1 MKPESLSLEQTEQS
15 SEPSRDHFYGEKNS
29 NCEFQGFTK
38 HIENEGKLCEELEAT
53 RDDSEVDEAIICK
66 TNTDLE
72 MNDAKINNI
81 HANNRQENDIKIEG
95 DTMYIAELIH
105 VEKDSNSLSN
115 NKKEDEDIINLHEE
129 NSSCKIDNKLLYHEK
144 DNSLQ
149 EIKMNNNLTTNLAEN
164 SVENKQI
171 HPEIMCDKNY
181 KKVDVHNLRNEIA
194 DTSES
199 SKEKKEN
206 IVDEKRNDQ
215 NINQGNIINETQCK
229 VSHADNDNN
238 KDRDGNNNSFT
249 KSCSNNSSCIK
260 SGMQKE
266 FRKNAT
272 MNKQNSNINYKMT
285 SWEKENEKFKELY
298 KNDKNTNIII
308 YKRIYQSYIFLKKE
322 YNELINENRKKLRTN
337 KKLKYELDNLKNDNY
352 YSNYFLNNDSENILE
367 DLASG
372 ISNIF
377 KWMDI
382 ENKIGQKNYDNAVSV
397 FKNGNNS
404 IGSDS
409 QNVIKTD
416 LEKKE
421 NENSERKKEDT
432 PNKSN
437 LNEEPNKKLLN
448 EECNKIDEIEQ
459 CENKIT
465 LNNEIVKKET
475 EGNTINI
482 DSVEIKDK
490 KDFSM
495 DIEGI
500 KKNGILKLELIK
512 STIINNFVPSY
523 IYNDLNN
530 EPSTNLISKKNEVEP
545 TQNDKISSIDNTHPD
560 SITYSN
566 KGEEDNINIIN
577 GEHLNLLNPEN
588 LVGNLSNIINNFRN
602 NKNVKD
608 ANTIDEKENE
618 IDKCENSKPLE
629 YCNSNEKKVFPKPV
643 MIKEGQNKNSYN
655 MSNIV
660 NDNKTRKNSF
670 LWEKENI
677 LKKKNIKYSKHAPI
691 KIEKGEQ
698 YFLKNKNKVDNFVV
712 TNNINN
718 ENIIDYLKTKLYM
731 KNKNER
737 IEKIDAKYGENIHGG
752 GKKIIEHTTAK
763 DNNTSYRYANKICL
777 KNCNK
782 KNHTHSNTL
791 NELSYCK
798 DGTHFVSERVIHN
811 KNRNNK
817 DIEKEAIF
825 HISNYKGNKYIP
837 INLTAFFSVD
847 DKKKSSLDSELS
859 INHLKKN
866 MRFILKKA
874 NKKKKKTQTN
884 TISTI
889 QLGNN
894 VTNSDLETN
903 GAPGT
908 MLKNLNVSQKE
919 IKKKNKL
926 YDFKNSKGNVD
937 EWKYFSTKYIT
948 GKQKRRFNLNMLN
961 KKILKNKNRNRKI
974 SIYKMEESI
983 NYTICSQIFNNFDKH
998 IKNYPKC
1005 AYQLVKK
1012 QKTTTTNNN
1021 CYSTKKRITYLCLYK
1036 RCVKESWHYYKLYN
1050 TYFVKEMK
1058 KKTKN
1063 ETGTVENNEKTEQ
1076 IEIDTNNKKYLSN
1089 INKEVNK
1096 IEGKENENTNLEKQ
1110 SDEEEKGTLSSPDES
1125 TALDIDDDMLEEYIF
1140 KETEAEAASSAVS
1153 PEFTEALKK
1162 HVLSLNILDRQIK
1175 KIEYKSDNEDII
1187 IIGVKIYLGDKYT
1200 LLFVYALNS
1209 IEYSVKK
1216 WIENNI
1222 NQIKLYIKKYNS
1234 KMLKFFKT
1242 YSINMF
1248 TFFCNFLSIIENYIQ
1263 EFPFYFSIS
1272 FDDLI
1277 MESLI

>member
-15 SEPSRDHFYGEKNS
+15 AEPSRDHFYGQKNNS
-29 NCEFQGFTK
+29 CEFQGFTK
-38 HIENEGKLCEELEAT
+38 DIENEGKLCDELDAT
-53 RDDSEVDEAIICK
+53 RDDSEIDETIICK
-66 TNTDLE
+66 RNTDLE
-72 MNDAKINNI
+72 INDVKINNI
-81 HANNRQENDIKIEG
+81 HANNRQESDIKNEG
-95 DTMYIAELIH
+95 DAMYIAELIH
-105 VEKDSNSLSN
+105 VEKD
-115 NKKEDEDIINLHEE
+115 
-129 NSSCKIDNKLLYHEK
+129 
-144 DNSLQ
+144 
-149 EIKMNNNLTTNLAEN
+149 NNNLSNDKKEEED

-171 HPEIMCDKNY
+171 HPETICDNNY
-181 KKVDVHNLRNEIA
+181 KKMNVHNLRDEIA
-194 DTSES
+194 DTTEG
-199 SKEKKEN
+199 SKEKKEK
-206 IVDEKRNDQ
+206 ILDEKRNDQ
-215 NINQGNIINETQCK
+215 NINQESIINKTQCK
-229 VSHADNDNN
+229 VSHSENDSN
-238 KDRDGNNNSFT
+238 KDRDRNNNGFT
-249 KSCSNNSSCIK
+249 KSGSNNSSCIK
-260 SGMQKE
+260 SDMEKKS
-266 FRKNAT
+266 RTNAP

-285 SWEKENEKFKELY
+285 RWEKENEKFKELY
-298 KNDKNTNIII
+298 KNDKHTNITI

-397 FKNGNNS
+397 FKKGSNS

-409 QNVIKTD
+409 KNVIKTGLEKKQNVIKTD
-416 LEKKE
+416 LEKKQD
-421 NENSERKKEDT
+421 ENSEQKKEEM

-437 LNEEPNKKLLN
+437 LNEESNKKLPD
-448 EECNKIDEIEQ
+448 EECNKIDEIEK
-459 CENKIT
+459 CENQIT
-465 LNNEIVKKET
+465 LNNEIIKKET

-512 STIINNFVPSY
+512 STIINNLVPNY

-530 EPSTNLISKKNEVEP
+530 EHSTNLISKKNKVEP
-545 TQNDKISSIDNTHPD
+545 TQDDKITSIDNAHID
-560 SITYSN
+560 NITYSN
-566 KGEEDNINIIN
+566 KEEEDNINIIN
-577 GEHLNLLNPEN
+577 GEHLNLLNPEY

-602 NKNVKD
+602 SKNVKD
-608 ANTIDEKENE
+608 ANNIDEKNDSKGEQMNE
-618 IDKCENSKPLE
+618 IDKSENNRPIE
-629 YCNSNEKKVFPKPV
+629 YCNSNEKKVGPKPFI
-643 MIKEGQNKNSYN
+643 IKEGQNKNSCKL
-655 MSNIV
+655 SNIV
-660 NDNKTRKNSF
+660 NDNKIQKNSF

-677 LKKKNIKYSKHAPI
+677 LKKKNIKYAKHAPI

-698 YFLKNKNKVDNFVV
+698 YFLKNKNKVEKFAI

-718 ENIIDYLKTKLYM
+718 ENIIDYLKTKLYI
-731 KNKNER
+731 KNKNEK
-737 IEKIDAKYGENIHGG
+737 IEKVGTRYCENIHGG
-752 GKKIIEHTTAK
+752 GNKIIEHITFK
-763 DNNTSYRYANKICL
+763 DNNTSYRYANKACL
-777 KNCNK
+777 KNYNK

-798 DGTHFVSERVIHN
+798 EGTYFVSKIIVNN

-817 DIEKEAIF
+817 DIEKESIF
-825 HISNYKGNKYIP
+825 HISNYKENKYTP
-837 INLTAFFSVD
+837 INLSVFFPVD
-847 DKKKSSLDSELS
+847 DKKKSNLDSELS

-874 NKKKKKTQTN
+874 NKKKKKNPQTN
-884 TISTI
+884 TISTD
-889 QLGNN
+889 QVNN
-894 VTNSDLETN
+894 NMTNSGLETN
-903 GAPGT
+903 GAPG
-908 MLKNLNVSQKE
+908 MILKNLNVPQKE
-919 IKKKNKL
+919 IKKKKKL

-937 EWKYFSTKYIT
+937 EWKYFT
-948 GKQKRRFNLNMLN
+948 GKLKRRFNLNMLN
-961 KKILKNKNRNRKI
+961 KKILKNKSRNRKI

-983 NYTICSQIFNNFDKH
+983 NYTISSQIFNNFYKH
-998 IKNYPKC
+998 IKHYPKC
-1005 AYQLVKK
+1005 IYQLVKK

-1021 CYSTKKRITYLCLYK
+1021 CDSTQKQITYLCLFK
-1036 RCVKESWHYYKLYN
+1036 RCTKESWHYYKLYN

-1063 ETGTVENNEKTEQ
+1063 EIRKVENNEKTEQ
-1076 IEIDTNNKKYLSN
+1076 IEVNTNNKNELSN
-1089 INKEVNK
+1089 IDKELNK
-1096 IEGKENENTNLEKQ
+1096 IEGKENEKTNLEKQ
-1110 SDEEEKGTLSSPDES
+1110 SDEEEKGTLGSPDES
-1125 TALDIDDDMLEEYIF
+1125 TVLDINDDMLEEYIF
-1140 KETEAEAASSAVS
+1140 KEAEAEAEPVSSTVSPSVS

-1162 HVLSLNILDRQIK
+1162 HVLSLNILDRQIN

-1222 NQIKLYIKKYNS
+1222 DQIKLYIKKYNS
-1234 KMLKFFKT
+1234 KILKFFKT

-1277 MESLI
+1277 MESLICI